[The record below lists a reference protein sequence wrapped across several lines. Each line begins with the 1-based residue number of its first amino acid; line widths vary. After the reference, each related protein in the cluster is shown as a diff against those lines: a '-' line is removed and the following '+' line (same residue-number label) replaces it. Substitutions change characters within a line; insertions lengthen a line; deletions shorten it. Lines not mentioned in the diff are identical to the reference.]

1 MSSGIEQINLL
12 DAINVLGK
20 ISIVLAIAFALQ
32 GLVRFGSAD
41 KRALIV
47 KVSLIYLCL
56 APFFIIKDWGLGTQM
71 QLQAPF
77 ILSAISD
84 RAMDIPALPQLAYQ
98 ASEIHTAEASFNAVT
113 LLLAAYAGI
122 AALLLLQLLYSL
134 YRLVRSQSRLANSK
148 GAEFHNARHYL
159 WTDRLH
165 QLTKQ
170 FGIKRPVQLLISDTI
185 SSPISWGIWRHTI
198 IIDIN
203 SFQNQSPDDILRHEL
218 AHIVNHDWMS
228 MIAMRMVCALYW
240 FHPLIWLLQRQFRYQ
255 IECAADNTVLR
266 TGGRASDYA
275 QTLIDVSR
283 AVQSP
288 KHMAMQIASEGPSL
302 YQRIVNILNP
312 EQIRTP
318 VTRRDWLIGIAL
330 TVLILFCS
338 ASFSIVG
345 EQVQW
350 PQQLFESSLSHK
362 AAPNKV
368 SSEVIDQLEAL
379 NDSDFQALASAM
391 RSRDFAHRHAKK
403 SGSFKQRQAIPILI
417 LALHDEDPVIRQ
429 LALWGL
435 SEMRFY
441 ETLPVIAILLKDQDA
456 LVRAEAVGAIGDFGE
471 REWASKILP
480 LLSDSSPMVRERV
493 AHALG
498 DLNDPRTIR
507 SLEEALHDQS
517 NHAHARVMNEL
528 RWALQE
534 IQH

>member
-1 MSSGIEQINLL
+1 MNSAIEQINLL

-32 GLVRFGSAD
+32 GFVRFSSAD
-41 KRALIV
+41 RRALIV
-47 KVSLIYLCL
+47 KISLIYLCL
-56 APFFIIKDWGLGTQM
+56 APFLIIKDWGLSHQI

-98 ASEIHTAEASFNAVT
+98 ASENPNTETSFSAVGW
-113 LLLAAYAGI
+113 LLAIYALI
-122 AALLLLQLLYSL
+122 ASLLLLQRLYSL
-134 YRLVRSQSRLANSK
+134 YRLVRSQDKLPHSM
-148 GAEFHNARHYL
+148 GAEFRLERHYL

-165 QLTKQ
+165 QLSAQ
-170 FGIKRPVQLLISDTI
+170 FGISSPVQLSISDSI

-198 IIDIN
+198 VIDIN

-218 AHIVNHDWMS
+218 AHIVNRDWPS

-240 FHPLIWLLQRQFRYQ
+240 FHPLVWLLQRQFLYQ
-255 IECAADNTVLR
+255 MECAADNTVLR
-266 TGGRASDYA
+266 MGSRASDYA

-283 AVQSP
+283 AAESR
-288 KHMAMQIASEGPSL
+288 KHMAMQIASEGQSL

-312 EQIRTP
+312 EQVRTP
-318 VTRRDWLIGIAL
+318 VTRRDWWIGIAL
-330 TVLILFCS
+330 TGLILFCS

-350 PQQLFESSLSHK
+350 PRQLFENSLAHK
-362 AAPNKV
+362 AAPNRV
-368 SSEVIDQLEAL
+368 ASEVIHQLEAL
-379 NDSDFQALASAM
+379 NDTDFHALASAM
-391 RSRDFAHRHAKK
+391 RSRNFEDRHAKK
-403 SGSFKQRQAIPILI
+403 PGSFKQRQAIPILI
-417 LALHDEDPVIRQ
+417 LALHDEEPVIRQ

-471 REWASKILP
+471 KEWASKILP
-480 LLSDSSPMVRERV
+480 LLSDSSPVVRERV

-498 DLNDPRTIR
+498 DLNDPRTLR
-507 SLEEALHDQS
+507 ALEEALHDQR
-517 NHAHARVMNEL
+517 NHAHPRVMNEL